1 MKNPCDNY
9 SMYNEDNGVP
19 CYCQTRKVYS
29 NSLKKEIPPIKP
41 DPRLDVFISGEKK
54 AEKEE
59 KEGVV
64 SFKPIGFH
72 DVYYCLLVNEPVI
85 SMYEKGN
92 LVCEH
97 CHTELPNENHI
108 FVCHI
113 NKHKIKSAE
122 GEK

>member
-1 MKNPCDNY
+1 MPSRVQITINKLLTCIASHKDTK
-9 SMYNEDNGVP
+9 
-19 CYCQTRKVYS
+19 CVYHAS
-29 NSLKKEIPPIKP
+29 NCGE
-41 DPRLDVFISGEKK
+41 SGLSV
-54 AEKEE
+54 
-59 KEGVV
+59 EGIV

-97 CHTELPNENHI
+97 CHTELPNENHV

-113 NKHKIKSAE
+113 NKHKIKNAE
-122 GEK
+122 EKK

>member
-1 MKNPCDNY
+1 MPDHNDKMSRRMHYVMSEDKDKMK
-9 SMYNEDNGVP
+9 
-19 CYCQTRKVYS
+19 QIR
-29 NSLKKEIPPIKP
+29 EIPPIKP

-113 NKHKIKSAE
+113 NKHKIKNA
-122 GEK
+122 GKRNDKT